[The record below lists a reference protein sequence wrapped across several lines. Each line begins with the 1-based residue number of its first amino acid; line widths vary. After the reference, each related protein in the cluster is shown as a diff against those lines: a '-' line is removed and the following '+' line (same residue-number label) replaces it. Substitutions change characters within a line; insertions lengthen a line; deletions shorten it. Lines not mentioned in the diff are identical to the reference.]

1 MEWDLLFVILIF
13 LCYGFYVLVCMVG
26 CVECF
31 VCSWSLFMLVVK
43 IIEIN
48 VFFKISVEDVV
59 CSGLKKVFEMVKG
72 I

>member
-1 MEWDLLFVILIF
+1 
-13 LCYGFYVLVCMVG
+13 
-26 CVECF
+26 
-31 VCSWSLFMLVVK
+31 MLVVK

-72 I
+72 IQGVWINEIKVVIDGDGIIIEWWVNLWVMFLVS